1 MPFTAR
7 ALHLHGH
14 HARLIDETSPEAAA
28 VAYVEDF
35 AHDIP
40 DGEAGG
46 GDLSILVRDEDTGA
60 EQCFHVDLSTGETEP
75 CAGA

>member
-28 VAYVEDF
+28 IAYVEDF
-35 AHDIP
+35 AHGP
-40 DGEAGG
+40 PLGEDDE
-46 GDLSILVRDEDTGA
+46 GDLAILVRDEETGR
-60 EQCFHVDLSTGETEP
+60 EQCFRVDLASGEAQP
-75 CAGA
+75 CAGG

>member
-1 MPFTAR
+1 MTFTAR

-40 DGEAGG
+40 NSDAGG
-46 GDLSILVRDEDTGA
+46 GGLAILVRDEDTGS
-60 EQCFHVDLSTGETEP
+60 EQCFRVDLETGETEA

>member
-28 VAYVEDF
+28 LAYVEDF
-35 AHDIP
+35 AHDAP
-40 DGEAGG
+40 EDDAGG
-46 GDLSILVRDEDTGA
+46 GGLAILVRDEDNGR
-60 EQCFHVDLSTGETEP
+60 EQCFRVDLATGETEP
-75 CAGA
+75 CAGG